1 MRPNRSAGRR
11 KDPRARAAR
20 DAREVDRYTLPRV
33 EFGAPVPLV
42 VDAADRVGAVLR
54 AVLPAYARRRGVVV
68 IVHGRGPSTPWNPSD
83 RLIADVVETA
93 VDLGIAARWAAIGRG
108 PTALGALGRIAG
120 PDGDRRT
127 IAVRLGHA
135 TCELPR
141 AWVGRHAIVLA
152 PAVLEADAGD
162 GPFAAA
168 LAAIAVAAHAH
179 ADGRAVEPVEVGAAI
194 VAQVF
199 AGFTWVLDAERAL
212 LRSRR
217 ATAPSRAFDVSR
229 VAVHGA
235 TGLDDAEVGRRAR
248 AIDAW
253 TQRRVTAS
261 SGEPGAGV
269 GLELAGAKAADPWP
283 RSRGEALG
291 ADGTPWSTRP
301 RAREARRP

>member
-11 KDPRARAAR
+11 KDPRSRAAAGAAR

-33 EFGAPVPLV
+33 EHGAPVPLV
-42 VDAADRVGAVLR
+42 VDAADRVGDVLR

-83 RLIADVVETA
+83 RSVAGVVETA

-108 PTALGALGRIAG
+108 PTALGALGRIVG

-127 IAVRLGHA
+127 LAVRLGHTA
-135 TCELPR
+135 CELPR
-141 AWVGRHAIVLA
+141 AWVGRHAVVLV
-152 PAVLEADAGD
+152 PAVLDADAGE

-179 ADGRAVEPVEVGAAI
+179 SDGRVADPVEVGAAI

-199 AGFTWVLDAERAL
+199 AGFTWVLDAEQAL
-212 LRSRR
+212 VRSRR
-217 ATAPSRAFDVSR
+217 STSRMFDVSR

-235 TGLDDAEVGRRAR
+235 TGLDDAEVLRRAR
-248 AIDAW
+248 SIDAW
-253 TQRRVTAS
+253 AHGRATS
-261 SGEPGAGV
+261 STREPG
-269 GLELAGAKAADPWP
+269 LAVVGAKAADPWP
-283 RSRGEALG
+283 RSRGVALG
-291 ADGTPWSTRP
+291 VDGTPWSTRP

>member
-1 MRPNRSAGRR
+1 M
-11 KDPRARAAR
+11 
-20 DAREVDRYTLPRV
+20 EH
-33 EFGAPVPLV
+33 GAPVPLV

-54 AVLPAYARRRGVVV
+54 AVLPAYTRRRGVVV
-68 IVHGRGPSTPWNPSD
+68 LVHGRGPSTPWNPSD
-83 RLIADVVETA
+83 RSIAGVVETA
-93 VDLGIAARWAAIGRG
+93 VDLGIATRWTALGRG

-120 PDGDRRT
+120 PDSDRRT
-127 IAVRLGHA
+127 LAVRLGPTA
-135 TCELPR
+135 CELPR
-141 AWVGRHAIVLA
+141 AWVGRHAVVLA
-152 PAVLEADAGD
+152 PAVLDADGGD

-179 ADGRAVEPVEVGAAI
+179 TDGRVADPIEVGAAI

-199 AGFTWVLDAERAL
+199 AGFTWVLDAERAV

-217 ATAPSRAFDVSR
+217 STAAPRAFDVSR

-248 AIDAW
+248 LIDAW
-253 TQRRVTAS
+253 AQRRATTS
-261 SGEPGAGV
+261 PGDP
-269 GLELAGAKAADPWP
+269 GLELVGAKAADPWL
-283 RSRGEALG
+283 RGAGVALG